1 MKFQKLIAS
10 ISIVALSFIGCQENN
25 TSTGSTNKET
35 MEFTHKLGT
44 TKVTVKPER
53 VVVLDIGAVETFDE
67 LGLKFVGLPKN
78 SLPPYLEKYKND
90 KSIENV
96 GTVKEINFE
105 KIHALNPDL
114 IIISTRLETSYDEL
128 SKIAP
133 TLFYDIDPLNYIS
146 TFEANTRM
154 VGKLYGLED
163 DVEEKLQEIRYKIDE
178 VKNGLENFDEKGLV
192 VLFNNGNFSA
202 FGQESRF
209 GFVHK
214 VMGIAPIIDDLEVS
228 SHGQKI
234 SNEFILNADPD
245 YLFVIDRNAVVTRN
259 PSKKEDIENKL
270 IKETQAYKNNKIVYL
285 DPFVWY
291 LSQGGLTSTRK
302 MVDEIEKGVAQNKD

>member
-1 MKFQKLIAS
+1 MKFKSIIAS
-10 ISIVALSFIGCQENN
+10 LSIAALFFTSCQDNASPIE
-25 TSTGSTNKET
+25 GSNKET

-44 TKVTVKPER
+44 TKVTAEPER
-53 VVVLDIGAVETFDE
+53 AVVLDIGAVETFDE
-67 LGLKFVGLPKN
+67 LGLQFVGLPKG
-78 SLPPYLEKYKND
+78 SLPPYLEKYKED
-90 KSIENV
+90 KDIEDV
-96 GTVKEINFE
+96 GTVKEVNFE

-133 TLFYDIDPLNYIS
+133 TIFYDIDPLDYMNTY
-146 TFEANTRM
+146 EANTRM
-154 VGKLYGLED
+154 VGKLYGLEEE
-163 DVEEKLQEIRYKIDE
+163 VEEKLQAIRNKIDG
-178 VKNGLENFDEKGLV
+178 VKKELKDFDEKGLV

-214 VMGIAPIIDDLEVS
+214 VMGIAPAIDDLEVS
-228 SHGQKI
+228 RHGQKI

-259 PSKKEDIENKL
+259 PSKKGDIENKL

-302 MVDEIEKGVAQNKD
+302 MVDEIEQGVAQHKD